1 MIIETHDLFKRYRRT
16 VAIGGLDLA
25 VPEGRISGF
34 LGPNGS
40 GKTTTI
46 KILLGLVHPTTGEAF
61 VFGKPATEDSASLEI
76 RKRVGYVS
84 EDKRLYPYMTG
95 EQILDFARPLFPRWN
110 RELERGLVAAFNIPL
125 HQKFKTFSK
134 GMRSKLAL
142 ILALARQPD
151 LLILDEPSEGLD
163 PIAAEHMLEAIV
175 QSAAEGCTVFFSSH
189 QISEVERIAD
199 EVFIICDGRLA
210 LNGSLEDFRQ
220 GFRRMHFAFPGRAP
234 IEEMSLAGVRK
245 SQADGHVLS
254 LVADGNFDEI
264 TGRARALGAI
274 SANVQ
279 PVNLRELF
287 LEVVG
292 AYAED
297 K

>member
-1 MIIETHDLFKRYRRT
+1 MIIETHGLSKQYRRT

-46 KILLGLVHPTTGEAF
+46 KILLGLVHPTAGEAF
-61 VFGKPATEDSASLEI
+61 VFGKPATEDSSSLEI
-76 RKRVGYVS
+76 RRRVGYVS
-84 EDKRLYPYMTG
+84 EDKRLYQYMTG
-95 EQILDFARPLFPRWN
+95 QQLLDFARPLFPRWS
-110 RELERGLVAAFNIPL
+110 RERERGLVAAFNLPL

-134 GMRSKLAL
+134 GMRSQLAL

-163 PIAAEHMLEAIV
+163 PIAAEHMLEPVVHA
-175 QSAAEGCTVFFSSH
+175 AAEGCTVFFSSH

-199 EVFIICDGRLA
+199 EVFIIRDGRLA
-210 LNGSLEDFRQ
+210 LNGSLEDLRQ
-220 GFRRMHFAFPGRAP
+220 NFRRMHFAFPGRAP
-234 IEEMSLAGVRK
+234 VEEMSLAGVRK
-245 SQADGHVLS
+245 SEADGHVLS
-254 LVADGNFDEI
+254 LVADSNFEEI
-264 TGRARALGAI
+264 TGRASALGAI
-274 SANVQ
+274 SANIQ
-279 PVNLRELF
+279 SVNLRELF
-287 LEVVG
+287 LEVLG
-292 AYAED
+292 TYPED

>member
-1 MIIETHDLFKRYRRT
+1 MIIETHGLSKQYRRT
-16 VAIGGLDLA
+16 VGINGLDLA

-46 KILLGLVHPTTGEAF
+46 KILLGLVHPTAGEAF
-61 VFGKPATEDSASLEI
+61 VFGQSATEEASGLEI

-84 EDKRLYPYMTG
+84 EDKSLYPYMTG
-95 EQILDFARPLFPRWN
+95 EQILEFTRPLFPRWS
-110 RELERGLVAAFNIPL
+110 RERERDLVAAFNLPL
-125 HQKFKTFSK
+125 HQKFKAFSK

-142 ILALARQPD
+142 ILALARKPD

-163 PIAAEHMLEAIV
+163 PIAAERMLEAIV
-175 QSAAEGCTVFFSSH
+175 QAAAEGCTVFFSSH

-199 EVFIICDGRLA
+199 EVFIICNGRLA
-210 LNGSLEDFRQ
+210 LEGSLEDLRQ
-220 GFRRMHFAFPGRAP
+220 NFRRMHFAFPGRAP
-234 IEEMSLAGVRK
+234 VAEMRLAGVRK

-254 LVADGNFDEI
+254 LVADSNFEEI
-264 TGRARALGAI
+264 TCRASALGAI

-279 PVNLRELF
+279 SVNLRELF
-287 LEVVG
+287 LEVAGTHVEG
-292 AYAED
+292 